1 MANQIGASARLEAAA
16 LALVCV
22 ASLALG
28 IGCRHGGA
36 HGPDS
41 SQPEKW
47 KMKKFMISHWG
58 SPKDEKSIKLFLED
72 GINTV
77 IAVPEEVPFCRK
89 HGLKVLLATDPKGAA
104 PFVGDPIVW
113 GYFITDE
120 PARKKIPYE
129 TLVPR
134 FQEHHKLDPIK
145 PAYINL
151 NELDDPDKY
160 IEMFKP
166 RVLSYD
172 YYQWWSKREPFFSHL
187 ERFRRAALKADIPL
201 ICWVEAVCVFWT
213 PNIPVDNEA
222 KLRLSVFSSLA
233 YGVKGIQWWAWKSHI
248 RDAGTINAEL
258 KKMGPTLLK
267 LTSVDVFHTPPAPP
281 KDAPKGHVEPLP
293 KGTQAIPRDY
303 WVQSPTKDLVIG
315 LLKKK
320 GKAKKDF
327 AIVVNRSIKHGITA
341 VLKFGKPVTAVTG
354 FNKRKGKWE
363 KLGLRKAKNGKQEL
377 HYYLPAGDGALLKI
391 KRP

>member
-1 MANQIGASARLEAAA
+1 MKRLALCAA
-16 LALVCV
+16 LASC
-22 ASLALG
+22 LAGLA
-28 IGCRHGGA
+28 CGA
-36 HGPDS
+36 NVPEGKAK
-41 SQPEKW
+41 QKPEKW
-47 KMKKFMISHWG
+47 QLKEFMIGHWG
-58 SPKDEKSIKLFLED
+58 SPKDDKSIKLFLED

-77 IAVPEEVPFCRK
+77 IAVPQEVPFCRK

-134 FQEHHKLDPIK
+134 FQEHHKLDPVK

-151 NELDDPDKY
+151 NELDDPDKFVK
-160 IEMFKP
+160 MFKP

-172 YYQWWSKREPFFSHL
+172 YYQWWAKQEPFYSHL
-187 ERFRRAALKADIPL
+187 ERFRSAALKADIPL
-201 ICWVEAVCVFWT
+201 ICWVEAVCAFWT
-213 PNIPVDNEA
+213 PNYPVDNEA

-233 YGVKGIQWWAWKSHI
+233 YGVKGIQWWSWRSHI
-248 RDAGTINAEL
+248 RDAGDINAEL
-258 KKMGPTLLK
+258 TKMGPTLIK
-267 LTSVDVFHTPPAPP
+267 LTSVDVFHTSPPPP

-293 KGTQAIPRDY
+293 KDTRPIPKDY
-303 WVQSPTKDLVIG
+303 WVQSPTNELVIG

-320 GKAKKDF
+320 NEAKVDY
-327 AIVVNRSIKHGITA
+327 AVVVNRSIKHGITA
-341 VLKFGKPVTAVTG
+341 VLRFEKPVTAVLG
-354 FNKRKGKWE
+354 FNKRKGGWE
-363 KLGLRKAKNGKQEL
+363 KLDLRKPKDGKQEV
-377 HYYLPAGDGALLKI
+377 HHYLPAGDGALLKI